1 MTTPPELAQATVN
14 FAALAQLPIS
24 LDMLAGA
31 QAPIVVRSHL
41 QVIPPGSCE
50 SDLLNRAIEIVA
62 QQAAASA
69 VNRAE
74 WEDYPEIGEGDWRA
88 VLAAMS
94 QANPFPDRALF
105 DAAYE
110 YLAARATTED

>member
-1 MTTPPELAQATVN
+1 MTTPDLAQATVD
-14 FAALAQLPIS
+14 FAALAGLPIS
-24 LDMLAGA
+24 FDMLSGA
-31 QAPIVVRSHL
+31 QAPVVVRSHL
-41 QVIPPGSCE
+41 QIVPPGSCE

-74 WEDYPEIGEGDWRA
+74 WKDYPEIGEGDWHI
-88 VLAAMS
+88 VLALLA

-110 YLAARATTED
+110 YLAARTTMED